1 MPRVF
6 HEVMMQQADALAK
19 TLVTHEPHATAVFF
33 VVVALLL
40 AASALLS
47 HASQR
52 LRVPVNLV
60 FLLIGILAGSEGIGG
75 IAFNDYQFAFR
86 AGSAALALILFDG
99 GLNTPVDTLRRS
111 IAPAGLLAT
120 VGVLGTVCIVAV
132 VAHQLGLPW
141 SASFLLGAIVSST
154 DAAAV
159 YSVLRSSGIQLKHRV
174 GGTLEVESGINDPV
188 AVILTTLLT
197 QHLLGAENLSAT
209 HVVLSL
215 VREIVIGVG
224 CGLAIGTGARWIITR
239 ARLPASGLYSVMT
252 LATALFAFSLPT
264 LVHGSGFLGVY
275 VAAVALGAGRVPYAS
290 ALRRIHDA
298 LAWLGQVAM
307 FLMLGLLVYPS
318 QLLDAAWIGTIVG
331 LALAL
336 VARPLMAVIC
346 LAPLRFPRNDILY
359 VGWVGLRGAV
369 PIILA
374 LFPVLAAAPGAYR
387 IFNIVFFIVVLN
399 AILPGATVSW
409 ITRKLSLES
418 TEPPPS
424 AAVLTVESFDQ
435 LDGEL
440 LSYYVDEALPVAGMT
455 LNDLPF
461 PEGAAVTMIVRGR
474 ELIAPKGS
482 TRLEVGDH
490 AYVLAKPGAREM
502 VQLLFGRPETS

>member
-1 MPRVF
+1 M
-6 HEVMMQQADALAK
+6 
-19 TLVTHEPHATAVFF
+19 TSEPHATAVFF

-40 AASALLS
+40 AASALVS
-47 HASQR
+47 HATQR
-52 LRVPVNLV
+52 LRVPAGLI
-60 FLLIGILAGSEGIGG
+60 FLAIGMLAGSEGIGG
-75 IAFNDYQFAFR
+75 IAFDDYQFAFR

-111 IAPAGLLAT
+111 LAPASLLAT
-120 VGVLGTVCIVAV
+120 VGVVGTMVGVAFVANRLGM
-132 VAHQLGLPW
+132 PW

-159 YSVLRSSGIQLKHRV
+159 FAVLRSNGIQLKHRV

-197 QHLLGAENLSAT
+197 RQLLGEHVSIWLAT
-209 HVVLSL
+209 LGVL
-215 VREIVIGVG
+215 REI
-224 CGLAIGTGARWIITR
+224 AIGAVCGVAIGGGARWLLART
-239 ARLPASGLYSVMT
+239 RLPASGLYSVMT

-275 VAAVALGAGRVPYAS
+275 VAAVALGAGRLPYGT
-290 ALRRIHDA
+290 ALRRIHDS
-298 LAWLGQVAM
+298 LAWMGQVAM
-307 FLMLGLLVYPS
+307 FLVLGLLVNPS
-318 QLLDAAWIGTIVG
+318 QLLDAAWVGTIVG
-331 LALAL
+331 LALTFI
-336 VARPLMAVIC
+336 ARPVVVALC
-346 LAPLRFPRNDILY
+346 LLPLRFPRNDVLY

-374 LFPVLAAAPGAYR
+374 TFPVLAGAPGAAR
-387 IFNIVFFIVVLN
+387 LFNIVFFIVVLN
-399 AILPGATVSW
+399 AVLPGTTVPW
-409 ITRKLSLES
+409 MTRRLALES
-418 TEPPPS
+418 EEPPPPD
-424 AAVLTVESFDQ
+424 AVLTIESFDR

-455 LNDLPF
+455 LQELPF

-474 ELIAPKGS
+474 ELIAPKGD

-490 AYVLAKPGAREM
+490 AYVLSKPDGVAM
-502 VQLLFGRPETS
+502 VQLLFGHPEST

>member
-1 MPRVF
+1 MVQAATESVRVMP
-6 HEVMMQQADALAK
+6 
-19 TLVTHEPHATAVFF
+19 HEPHASAVFF
-33 VVVALLL
+33 AAVALLL

-52 LRVPVNLV
+52 LRLPVGLV
-60 FLLIGILAGSEGIGG
+60 FLAIGIGAGSEGFGH
-75 IAFNDYQFAFR
+75 IAFDDFGFAFR

-111 IAPAGLLAT
+111 LAPAGLLAT
-120 VGVLGTVCIVAV
+120 VGVIGSMCIVAV
-132 VAHQLGLPW
+132 VAHALGLPW

-159 YSVLRSSGIQLKHRV
+159 FAVLRGSGIQLKHRV

-188 AVILTTLLT
+188 AVILTTALTSRLLSSDVPS
-197 QHLLGAENLSAT
+197 LWMVGLGML
-209 HVVLSL
+209 
-215 VREIVIGVG
+215 REI
-224 CGLAIGTGARWIITR
+224 AIGAACGVAIGAGARWIITR
-239 ARLPASGLYSVMT
+239 VRLPASGLYSVVT
-252 LATALFAFSLPT
+252 LATALLGFSLPT
-264 LVHGSGFLGVY
+264 LIGGSGFLGVY
-275 VAAVALGAGRVPYAS
+275 VAAVTLGSGRLPYRIALG
-290 ALRRIHDA
+290 RIHDS

-318 QLLDAAWIGTIVG
+318 RLLDVAWIGTIVG
-331 LALAL
+331 LALAF
-336 VARPLMAVIC
+336 VARPAVVALC
-346 LAPLRFPRNDILY
+346 LIPLRFPWNDVLY

-374 LFPVLAAAPGAYR
+374 MFPVLAGAPGAQR

-399 AILPGATVSW
+399 AILPGATVSAV
-409 ITRKLSLES
+409 TRWLGLES
-418 TEPPPS
+418 EEPPPPT
-424 AAVLTVESFDQ
+424 AVLTVESFDQ

-440 LSYYVDEALPVAGMT
+440 LSYYIDEALPVAGMT
-455 LNDLPF
+455 LEELPF

-474 ELIAPKGS
+474 QLIAPNGA

-490 AYVLAKPGAREM
+490 AYVLSRPEGVTM
-502 VQLLFGRPETS
+502 LQLLFGRPESS

>member
-1 MPRVF
+1 MMLLQVAAEATDRMP
-6 HEVMMQQADALAK
+6 
-19 TLVTHEPHATAVFF
+19 HEPHATAVFF
-33 VVVALLL
+33 VVIALLL

-52 LRVPVNLV
+52 LRVPVGLV
-60 FLLIGILAGSEGIGG
+60 FLVIGIAAGSEGIGH
-75 IAFNDYQFAFR
+75 IAFDDYQFAFR

-99 GLNTPVDTLRRS
+99 GLNTPIDTLRRS
-111 IAPAGLLAT
+111 LAPAGLLAT
-120 VGVLGTVCIVAV
+120 VGVMGTVVIVAF
-132 VAHQLGLPW
+132 VANQLGLPW
-141 SASFLLGAIVSST
+141 SVSFLLGAIVSST

-174 GGTLEVESGINDPV
+174 GGALEVESGINDPV
-188 AVILTTLLT
+188 AVILTTMLT
-197 QHLLGAENLSAT
+197 RHLMGTEALSAW
-209 HVVLSL
+209 HVALEL
-215 VREIVIGVG
+215 AREIVIGAG
-224 CGLAIGTGARWIITR
+224 CGVAIGIGARWIITR

-264 LVHGSGFLGVY
+264 LIGGSGFLGVY
-275 VAAVALGAGRVPYAS
+275 VAAVALGAGRVPYAT
-290 ALRRIHDA
+290 ALKRIHDS

-307 FLMLGLLVYPS
+307 FLLLGLLVYPT

-331 LALAL
+331 LALTL

-346 LAPLRFPRNDILY
+346 LAPLRFPRNDIIY

-374 LFPVLAAAPGAYR
+374 IYPVLAGAPGAYR

-409 ITRKLSLES
+409 VTRKLRLES
-418 TEPPPS
+418 SEPPPS
-424 AAVLTVESFDQ
+424 SAVLTVESFHE

-440 LSYYVDEALPVAGMT
+440 MSYYIDEVLPVAGMT

-461 PEGAAVTMIVRGR
+461 PDAAAVTMIVRGR

-490 AYVLAKPGAREM
+490 AYVLSKPESVEM
-502 VQLLFGRPETS
+502 VQLLFGRPEST